1 MCVLNNICDLK
12 ICVLGTDDRSKFLR
26 KLYLDEV
33 GKLYSFES
41 ADVIIGPTPFS
52 KDDVKVNGEVLRCEE
67 LIKSIENSSKV
78 LYAGA
83 ISNNIKNKLKKASI
97 KFFDVLNEDGV
108 SISNAIP
115 TAEGAISVAMN
126 MTNFTIHKS
135 NVLVM
140 GYGNI
145 GKVLSKMLCGIG
157 ANVYCEARNKKD
169 IAFIEAMGYNSIK
182 LQEIDSYLGKM
193 NIIFNTIPS
202 LVLNRERLILLK
214 KDCAIIDL
222 ASSPGGVDFTAA
234 KELDLNTTWALALPT
249 KVAPKTAAFYL
260 KNVIDELIEKG

>member
-1 MCVLNNICDLK
+1 MHDLK
-12 ICVLGTDDRSKFLR
+12 VYVLGTDDRSKFLR
-26 KLYLDEV
+26 KSYLEEC
-33 GKLYSFES
+33 GKLDSFEN

-52 KDDVKVNGEVLRCEE
+52 KDDVKVNGEVLSCDE
-67 LIKSIENSSKV
+67 LIKSLENSSKV

-83 ISNNIKNKLKKASI
+83 ISNNMKNKLKKASI
-97 KFFDVLNEDGV
+97 KFFDVLNQEGV
-108 SISNAIP
+108 SILNAIP

-145 GKVLSKMLCGIG
+145 GKILSKMLYGIG
-157 ANVYCEARNKKD
+157 AKVYCEARNKKD
-169 IAFIEAMGYNSIK
+169 IAFIEAMGYNSIN
-182 LQEIDSYLGKM
+182 LQEINNYLGKM
-193 NIIFNTIPS
+193 DIIFNTIPS
-202 LVLNRERLILLK
+202 LILDKERLKLVK
-214 KDCAIIDL
+214 KECAIIDL
-222 ASSPGGVDFTAA
+222 ASSPGGVDFPAA
-234 KELDLNTTWALALPT
+234 KELNLNTTWALALPT